1 MKIEVFDDAASTA
14 KAAAVYI
21 AEQARPAIAK
31 RGRFLLGL
39 SGGKGPLV
47 MFRDLA
53 NMPLPWDRVHIVQV
67 DERVAPAG
75 DAVRNFTHLQQ
86 HLLSQVPVPA
96 QNIHPMPVESLDLEA
111 AANQYSATLQQ
122 IAGSPPVL
130 DLVHLGMGDD
140 GHTASLIPGD
150 PVLEVKDVDVAVSG
164 IYQGTRRMT
173 LTYPI
178 INRARQVL
186 WLVTG
191 ADKAPMLPRLIQHD
205 AAIPAGRVA
214 ATSVILFAD
223 RAANGQGQASDDK
236 R

>member
-1 MKIEVFDDAASTA
+1 
-14 KAAAVYI
+14 
-21 AEQARPAIAK
+21 
-31 RGRFLLGL
+31 
-39 SGGKGPLV
+39 
-47 MFRDLA
+47 
-53 NMPLPWDRVHIVQV
+53 MPLPPRRPRRCTSLSKPALLSLSVGASCWVHIVQV

-75 DAVRNFTHLQQ
+75 DAVRNFTHQQ
-86 HLLSQVPVPA
+86 QQLLSKVPVPA

-150 PVLEVKDVDVAVSG
+150 PILEVKDVDVAVSG

-205 AAIPAGRVA
+205 ATIPAGRVA
-214 ATSVILFAD
+214 ATSVVLFAD
-223 RAANGQGQASDDK
+223 RAANGQGKASDDK